1 MPDRDLTHVPF
12 VTIDPEG
19 ATDLDQAL
27 YLERNDTDTATGYRV
42 YYAIADLP
50 SLVEPGGAIDA
61 EARKRGQTM
70 YAPDGRIP
78 LHPTIISEGVGSLLP
93 DELRSAFVWEFELD
107 AAANVTRV
115 HVERA
120 RVRSRRQCS
129 YVEVQAE
136 LDGADAGAWRALPS
150 GSSCCRRW
158 ASSGS
163 RSSGCVAGHPSTD
176 RMRRCGSKTAGT
188 CSPAASRCR
197 SRAGTRS
204 SPS

>member
-1 MPDRDLTHVPF
+1 MREGRDGYVVPKAKLPDPDDLLAATLRKIRTQLKLPESFAPEVEAEAAAAVAAHELPDRDLTHVPF

-27 YLERNDTDTATGYRV
+27 HLERNDTDTSTGYRV

-50 SLVEPGGAIDA
+50 SLVAPGGAIDA

-120 RVRSRRQCS
+120 QVRSRRQCN

-136 LDGADAGAWRALPS
+136 LDASKRDDAGARIPE
-150 GSSCCRRW
+150 
-158 ASSGS
+158 
-163 RSSGCVAGHPSTD
+163 
-176 RMRRCGSKTAGT
+176 
-188 CSPAASRCR
+188 
-197 SRAGTRS
+197 
-204 SPS
+204 